1 MVKSF
6 KKTTKSVDDLLSEK
20 KSFGSFATGAVT
32 LKAVTASGVSI
43 EANTS
48 GFAGDKTS
56 VKFAYNDAAAGVALK
71 NLTLH
76 GDAKKTADLGLEF
89 SKLIPDAVVGFNASL
104 TAASATDSVAIN
116 AAYSKGKVAA
126 DFSVSLLDAMSFAKK
141 DLAGDANLAKI
152 EVMTDVKDFTVGG
165 VLGINAASGAV
176 KPSLN
181 LLAGYKKDDLS
192 VFMSTS
198 GMKKDDLSVGFSAY
212 YQFSSALGAAA
223 KIGSDKTLELG
234 SSYALDNDTK
244 FTSKASY
251 ASGASSVPL
260 SFCLT
265 QKLRPSVE
273 LSLPFQF
280 EASKSGALS
289 MKQFGFALA
298 MGDL

>member
-1 MVKSF
+1 MVKTF
-6 KKTTKSVDDLLSEK
+6 KKTTKKVDDLLSEK
-20 KSFGSFATGAVT
+20 KSFGSFATGAMT
-32 LKAVTASGVSI
+32 LKALTASGVKI

-56 VKFAYNDAAAGVALK
+56 VKFSYADAAAGVALT

-89 SKLIPDAVVGFNASL
+89 SDLIPDTVIGFNAGL
-104 TAASATDSVAIN
+104 TAASKTDSVTVN

-126 DFSVSLLDAMSFAKK
+126 DFSMSLLDTMSFVKK
-141 DLAGDANLAKI
+141 DLDSGNLAKI
-152 EVMTDVKDFTVGG
+152 EVMTDVKDFTLGG
-165 VLGINAASGAV
+165 VLGINAAAGKV
-176 KPSLN
+176 EPSLN
-181 LLAGYKKDDLS
+181 LLAGYKTDDLS
-192 VFMSTS
+192 AFISTS
-198 GMKKDDLSVGFSAY
+198 GMKKDDLTVGLSAY

-223 KIGSDKTLELG
+223 KIGSDKTFEVG
-234 SSYALDNDTK
+234 TSYALDSDTS

-260 SFCLT
+260 SFCLK

-280 EASKSGALS
+280 EAAKNGAMSL
-289 MKQFGFALA
+289 KQFGFALA